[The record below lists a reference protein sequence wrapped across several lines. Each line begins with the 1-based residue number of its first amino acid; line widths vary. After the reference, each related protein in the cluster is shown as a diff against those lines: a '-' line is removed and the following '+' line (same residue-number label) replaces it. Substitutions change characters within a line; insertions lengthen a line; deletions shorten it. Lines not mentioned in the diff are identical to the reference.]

1 MNSEWLK
8 RLMALPDK
16 DRQRMK
22 YLALGLFL
30 SLLWFWNMA
39 PALKTYREAPFQ
51 LAQLELQ
58 SQNLKSLQTQAL
70 ALQKAP
76 RMNAQNASAAL
87 QQTATE
93 ILGSS
98 AKLNLEAGRAT
109 LNLTPTSADTLAQ
122 FLASAR
128 IKAYALPVEA
138 QLQKTKTADQEL
150 WRGTL
155 ILSLP
160 TQ

>member
-1 MNSEWLK
+1 MKSEWRSRFK
-8 RLMALPDK
+8 ALPDK
-16 DRQRMK
+16 DRQRLK

-39 PALKTYREAPFQ
+39 PALKTYREAPLQ

-58 SQNLKSLQTQAL
+58 PQNLKSLQTQAL

-76 RMNAQNASAAL
+76 RMNVQNASAVL

-98 AKLNLEAGRAT
+98 AKLTLESGRAT
-109 LNLTPTSADTLAQ
+109 VNLTPTSADALAQ

-128 IKAYALPVEA
+128 VKAYALPVEA
-138 QLQKTKTADQEL
+138 KLQKTKTADQEL

>member
-16 DRQRMK
+16 DRQRLK

-30 SLLWFWNMA
+30 SLLWFWNIA
-39 PALKTYREAPFQ
+39 PALKTYREAPQQ

-58 SQNLKSLQTQAL
+58 SHYLKSLQTQAV

-87 QQTATE
+87 QQTAIE

-109 LNLTPTSADTLAQ
+109 LNLTPTSADMLAQ